1 MMFNNSGMRHV
12 HANGQAY
19 EQQLL
24 ICHAKDHKGEKEPLT
39 LKEKIHFAQHQKDNS
54 KQKNSL
60 PHQVK
65 LAEGLKV
72 LILNNIAAD
81 LDITNGA
88 RGEIVDIILHREGP
102 PLSNKPIIHD
112 MP

>member
-1 MMFNNSGMRHV
+1 M
-12 HANGQAY
+12 
-19 EQQLL
+19 
-24 ICHAKDHKGEKEPLT
+24 
-39 LKEKIHFAQHQKDNS
+39 
-54 KQKNSL
+54 
-60 PHQVK
+60 
-65 LAEGLKV
+65 
-72 LILNNIAAD
+72 NNIAAD